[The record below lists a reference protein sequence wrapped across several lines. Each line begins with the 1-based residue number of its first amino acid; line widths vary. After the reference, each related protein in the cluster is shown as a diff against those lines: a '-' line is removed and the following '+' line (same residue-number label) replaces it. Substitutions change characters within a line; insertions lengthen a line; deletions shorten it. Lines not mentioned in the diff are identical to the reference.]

1 MPTYVIEHMEDD
13 NRDSTFPHWIALE
26 YAQMCRLATD
36 ASHVIFSSLSP
47 ASVASLT
54 DQLVAKGI
62 PRSAFTVET
71 RSVRELMRE
80 QRVELERVCLLDPR
94 ATKVIGPDDKSDFDW
109 FLFGGI
115 LGDDPPR
122 DRTGILRRDGYP
134 SRHLGPVQMTT
145 DTALGVTKL
154 CVQDGKRLD
163 EIHFVDHPTIKF
175 PGKGYENES
184 VEMPFR
190 YVVDERTGEPILPDG
205 MREHLRDDMDR
216 ELEDF

>member
-1 MPTYVIEHMEDD
+1 MPTYVIEHMEED
-13 NRDSTFPHWIALE
+13 NPNSTFPHWIALE
-26 YAQMCRLATD
+26 YAQMLKVSAPST
-36 ASHVIFSSLSP
+36 VIFSSLSP
-47 ASVASLT
+47 SSVESLRE
-54 DQLVAKGI
+54 QLVAKGI
-62 PRSAFTVET
+62 DPNRFRIET
-71 RSVRELMRE
+71 KSVRQLMQE
-80 QRVELERVCLLDPR
+80 QSVELNKVCLLDPR
-94 ATKVIGPDDKSDFDW
+94 AEHVIGPQDGDDFDW

-145 DTALGVTKL
+145 DTALGVTKI
-154 CVQDGKRLD
+154 CVQDRRKLED
-163 EIHFVDHPTIKF
+163 IEFVDHPTIKF

-190 YVVDERTGEPILPDG
+190 YVVDPVTREPILPDG

-216 ELEDF
+216 EMDDF

>member
-13 NRDSTFPHWIALE
+13 NPNSTFPHWIALE
-26 YAQMCRLATD
+26 YAQMLRLSAPST
-36 ASHVIFSSLSP
+36 VIFSSLSP
-47 ASVASLT
+47 SSVESLRSQLLEKGM
-54 DQLVAKGI
+54 DQK
-62 PRSAFTVET
+62 RFRVET
-71 RSVRELMRE
+71 KSVRELMQE
-80 QRVELERVCLLDPR
+80 EGVELGKVCLLDPR
-94 ATKVIGPDDKSDFDW
+94 AEKVVGPEDGGEFDW

-122 DRTGILRRDGYP
+122 DRTGILRKDGYP

-154 CVQDGKRLD
+154 CVQDFKKLD
-163 EIHFVDHPTIKF
+163 EIKFVDHPTIKF

-190 YVVDERTGEPILPDG
+190 YVVDEKTGEPILPEG

-216 ELEDF
+216 ELDDF

>member
-1 MPTYVIEHMEDD
+1 MSHPYLFLAGG
-13 NRDSTFPHWIALE
+13 NKAL
-26 YAQMCRLATD
+26 
-36 ASHVIFSSLSP
+36 
-47 ASVASLT
+47 
-54 DQLVAKGI
+54 
-62 PRSAFTVET
+62 
-71 RSVRELMRE
+71 
-80 QRVELERVCLLDPR
+80 
-94 ATKVIGPDDKSDFDW
+94 TKVRLCVLSA
-109 FLFGGI
+109 
-115 LGDDPPR
+115 

-205 MREHLRDDMDR
+205 MREHLRCVRFFSFLFSLSR
-216 ELEDF
+216 ELCLLVTSAT

>member
-13 NRDSTFPHWIALE
+13 NPNSSFPHWIALE
-26 YAQMCRLATD
+26 YAQMLRLSAPST
-36 ASHVIFSSLSP
+36 VIFSSLSP
-47 ASVASLT
+47 NSVESLRQ
-54 DQLVAKGI
+54 QLLDKGMDE
-62 PRSAFTVET
+62 RRFRVET
-71 RSVRELMRE
+71 KSVRELMQE
-80 QRVELERVCLLDPR
+80 QNVELGRVCLLDPR
-94 ATKVIGPDDKSDFDW
+94 AEKVIGPEDGGDFDW

-154 CVQDGKRLD
+154 CVQDGKTLD
-163 EIHFVDHPTIKF
+163 AIQFVDHPTITF
-175 PGKGYENES
+175 PSEGYENES

-190 YVVDERTGEPILPDG
+190 YVVDEQSGEPILPEG

-216 ELEDF
+216 ELDDF